1 MNLTWKK
8 SYQVIHLKLACCV
21 TEPWQVLD
29 TPVNSYVLLIRKWC
43 KIYVSV
49 QAAL

>member
-21 TEPWQVLD
+21 TEPWQVLA
-29 TPVNSYVLLIRKWC
+29 TPVNSYVLLIRKRC
-43 KIYVSV
+43 KIYISV
-49 QAAL
+49 QATL